1 MLNKSLIIVICACI
15 LVGCTGREEPSP
27 SPQELLV
34 VGVDP
39 DYAPFEFVDSATG
52 AVAGFDIDLMQAIG
66 RYNRWQVEFR
76 EVTFDQLLPS
86 VRAGEIGAAMSAIS
100 ITPERQALVAFSDPY
115 YLTGQSLVV
124 AEDDSSITAPDDLR
138 GQRVGVQ
145 QGTTAEQL
153 AKRIDGALVFRYG
166 DIEEA
171 FRRLAEGDLDAVI
184 NDCPSTRT
192 WLQAHRGFRVADP
205 HLDAQ
210 YYGVALP
217 EGNPH
222 LLENVNTALAVL
234 IGDGT
239 YDSLHVNW
247 FGYSWFEEPPCD
259 SVSAP

>member
-1 MLNKSLIIVICACI
+1 MLSKSLIMVIGACL
-15 LVGCTGREEPSP
+15 LVGCTGREEASP
-27 SPQELLV
+27 SPQERLV

-52 AVAGFDIDLMQAIG
+52 TVAGFDIDLMQAIG
-66 RYNRWQVEFR
+66 RHHGWQVEFR
-76 EVTFDQLLPS
+76 EVTFDQLLAS
-86 VRAGEIGAAMSAIS
+86 LRAGEIGAAVSAIS
-100 ITPERQALVAFSDPY
+100 VTPERQAVVDFSDPY

-124 AEDDSSITAPDDLR
+124 AEDDTSITAREDLR

-171 FRRLAEGDLDAVI
+171 FRRLSEGDLDAVI
-184 NDCPSTRT
+184 NDCPSTRS
-192 WLQAHRGFRVADP
+192 WLEAHRGFRVADP

-210 YYGVALP
+210 YYGIALP
-217 EGNPH
+217 AGNPD
-222 LLENVNTALAVL
+222 LLEAINTALAVL

-247 FGYSWFEEPPCD
+247 FGYSWFDEPPCD
-259 SVSAP
+259 SVSTP